1 MGSFSWLRANINT
14 EKANIAEGD
23 KFACLIPK
31 EFGGGYIEDTYQD
44 YGNLGTKE
52 DGSPKY
58 DMYELLAFWNK
69 DRPYFHLSY
78 TGAGKTV
85 KDNLYYNGDFPNLK
99 EIDEFTDANRSIGID
114 IGCYDREIDRL
125 KYPLKLVSVSYAKN
139 HTYEDCPY
147 KSFGDTEQGFCSYNW
162 IKLTEYK
169 TEFTSTAHIPQGY
182 ADLIRGRIDYLEKQN
197 NFKKWT
203 EIGALETFL
212 DECVIENP
220 NINRLKV
227 IENCLNEANIPG
239 SSKFYDSDYK
249 MSLINEAKDLCIKT
263 GLNFK
268 RFLEGSYV
276 HDDFDSKQPDK
287 KIKKNIEKDL

>member
-1 MGSFSWLRANINT
+1 MGSFSWLRANVDT

-31 EFGGGYIEDTYQD
+31 EFGGGYIEDIYQD
-44 YGNLGTKE
+44 YGYLGTKE

-58 DMYELLAFWNK
+58 DLYELLAFWNK
-69 DRPYFHLSY
+69 DRPYFH
-78 TGAGKTV
+78 GAGETV
-85 KDNLYYNGDFPNLK
+85 KDNLHYNGDFPNLK
-99 EIDEFTDANRSIGID
+99 EIDEFTDANRNIGID

-147 KSFGDTEQGFCSYNW
+147 KSFGDTEQGFCSYSW

-227 IENCLNEANIPG
+227 IENCLSEANIPG

>member
-1 MGSFSWLRANINT
+1 MGSFSWLRANVDVKIV
-14 EKANIAEGD
+14 NILEGD
-23 KFACLIPK
+23 KIACLIPK

-58 DMYELLAFWNK
+58 DLYELLAFWNK
-69 DRPYFHLSY
+69 DAKY
-78 TGAGKTV
+78 GEKTI
-85 KDNLYYNGDFPNLK
+85 GDYLKYGGEFPNLK
-99 EIDEFTDANRSIGID
+99 ETDEFTDANRGIGID

-147 KSFGDTEQGFCSYNW
+147 KSFRDTEQGFYSYDW
-162 IKLTEYK
+162 IGLTKFK
-169 TEFTSTAHIPQGY
+169 TIFTTQPHIPQGY

-220 NINRLKV
+220 NIERLKS
-227 IENCLNEANIPG
+227 IKESLNNPQSEY
-239 SSKFYDSDYK
+239 FSDWL
-249 MSLINEAKDLCIKT
+249 SEAKELCEKEGID
-263 GLNFK
+263 FK
-268 RFLEGSYV
+268 NFLE
-276 HDDFDSKQPDK
+276 HNDFDSKQPDK
-287 KIKKNIEKDL
+287 KIKKNIEKEL

>member
-1 MGSFSWLRANINT
+1 MGSFSWLRANVDA
-14 EKANIAEGD
+14 EKANIGCGD

-52 DGSPKY
+52 DGRPKY
-58 DMYELLAFWNK
+58 DLYELLAFWNN
-69 DRPYFHLSY
+69 DRPYFH
-78 TGAGKTV
+78 GAGETV
-85 KDNLYYNGDFPNLK
+85 KDNLHYNGDFPNLK
-99 EIDEFTDANRSIGID
+99 EIDEFTNANRSIGID

-147 KSFGDTEQGFCSYNW
+147 KSFSDIEQGFHSYSW
-162 IKLTEYK
+162 FKLVNYRTI
-169 TEFTSTAHIPQGY
+169 FTNHLHIPQGY
-182 ADLIRGRIDYLEKQN
+182 ADLIRGRIRYLEEKD
-197 NFKKWT
+197 NFNKWK

-212 DECVIENP
+212 DECVIENQD
-220 NINRLKV
+220 INRLKV
-227 IENCLNEANIPG
+227 IEDCLNEANIPG

-249 MSLINEAKDLCIKT
+249 MSLINEAKDLCIKA

-276 HDDFDSKQPDK
+276 YDD
-287 KIKKNIEKDL
+287 NISQNKEDVELD

>member
-1 MGSFSWLRANINT
+1 MGSFSWLRANVDT
-14 EKANIAEGD
+14 EKANIACGD

-52 DGSPKY
+52 NGRPKY
-58 DMYELLAFWNK
+58 DMYELLAFWNN
-69 DRPYFHLSY
+69 DRPYFHG
-78 TGAGKTV
+78 TGETV
-85 KDNLYYNGDFPNLK
+85 KDNLHYNGDFPNLK

-125 KYPLKLVSVSYAKN
+125 KYPLKLVSISYAKN

-147 KSFGDTEQGFCSYNW
+147 KSFGDIEQGFHSYSW
-162 IKLTEYK
+162 FKLVNYRTI
-169 TEFTSTAHIPQGY
+169 FTNQLHIPQGY
-182 ADLIRGRIDYLEKQN
+182 ADLIRGRIRYLEEKD
-197 NFKKWT
+197 NFNKWE

-220 NINRLKV
+220 NIERLKN
-227 IENCLNEANIPG
+227 IKKSLNDAQ
-239 SSKFYDSDYK
+239 SQYFSDWL
-249 MSLINEAKDLCIKT
+249 SEAKELCKKEGID
-263 GLNFK
+263 FK
-268 RFLEGSYV
+268 NFLE

>member
-1 MGSFSWLRANINT
+1 MGSFSWLRANVDT
-14 EKANIAEGD
+14 EKANIACGD

-31 EFGGGYIEDTYQD
+31 EFGGGYIEDIYQD

-58 DMYELLAFWNK
+58 DLYELLAFWNRDAK
-69 DRPYFHLSY
+69 YN
-78 TGAGKTV
+78 GKTIG
-85 KDNLYYNGDFPNLK
+85 DYLNYNGEFPNLK
-99 EIDEFTDANRSIGID
+99 ETDEFTDANRSMGID
-114 IGCYDREIDRL
+114 IGCYDRQIDRL

-147 KSFGDTEQGFCSYNW
+147 KSFRDTEQGFCSYNW

-220 NINRLKV
+220 NIERLKS
-227 IENCLNEANIPG
+227 IKESLNNPQSEY
-239 SSKFYDSDYK
+239 FSDWL
-249 MSLINEAKDLCIKT
+249 SEAKELCEIE
-263 GLNFK
+263 GIDFEN
-268 RFLEGSYV
+268 FLEHG
-276 HDDFDSKQPDK
+276 FDSKQPEK
-287 KIKKNIEKDL
+287 KIKKNIEKEL